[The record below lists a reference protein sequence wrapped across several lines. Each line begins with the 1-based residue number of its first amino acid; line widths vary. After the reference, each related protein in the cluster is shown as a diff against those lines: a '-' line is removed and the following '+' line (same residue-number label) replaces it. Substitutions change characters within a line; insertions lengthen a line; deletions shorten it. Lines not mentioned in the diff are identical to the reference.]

1 MPPVSE
7 ESLQGRRGVRG
18 GLGGGKGGLGQ
29 REGWRCDGGGGMQG
43 WGMQGPPA
51 KHSAA
56 EGDGAPSSAMRTTP
70 GPREGGGGA
79 EGKGGAAGKGG
90 THEGPSGSSGR

>member
-1 MPPVSE
+1 
-7 ESLQGRRGVRG
+7 
-18 GLGGGKGGLGQ
+18 
-29 REGWRCDGGGGMQG
+29 MQG

-56 EGDGAPSSAMRTTP
+56 EGDGAPSSAMRTTL

-79 EGKGGAAGKGG
+79 EGKGGGSREGG
-90 THEGPSGSSGR
+90 NP